1 MSGSKALVLGL
12 VGLLASCGGGTD
24 WAAIEGASAGSP
36 DDTVVE
42 LVLQTCSADAPE
54 IPVSAVSESDDEIR
68 ILLPLDHS
76 DEDEAGCLEA
86 SPIVLGAP
94 VGDRVVVDDRTG
106 RIITVQF
113 DG

>member
-24 WAAIEGASAGSP
+24 WVAIENASASSP

-42 LVLQTCSADAPE
+42 LVLQICRADAPE
-54 IPVSAVSESDDEIR
+54 IPASAVSESDDEIR
-68 ILLPLDHS
+68 VLLSFEHS
-76 DEDEAGCLEA
+76 DEDDAGCLGA
-86 SPIVLGAP
+86 FPIVLGAP
-94 VGDRVVVDDRTG
+94 VGERVVVDDRTG

-113 DG
+113 NG

>member
-1 MSGSKALVLGL
+1 MSGSKALALGL
-12 VGLLASCGGGTD
+12 VGLLASCGGDTD
-24 WAAIEGASAGSP
+24 WVAISGASAGSP

-42 LVLQTCSADAPE
+42 LVLQICRADAPK
-54 IPVSAVSESDDEIR
+54 IPASAVSASDDEIR
-68 ILLPLDHS
+68 VLLPLEHS

-86 SPIVLGAP
+86 FPIVLDAP

-113 DG
+113 NG

>member
-24 WAAIEGASAGSP
+24 LVAIENASAGSP

-42 LVLQTCSADAPE
+42 LVLQICSADAPE
-54 IPVSAVSESDDEIR
+54 IPASAVSESDDEIR
-68 ILLPLDHS
+68 VLLPLEHS
-76 DEDEAGCLEA
+76 VEDVAGCLGA
-86 SPIVLGAP
+86 FPIVLGTP

-113 DG
+113 KG

>member
-1 MSGSKALVLGL
+1 MSGSTALVLGL

-24 WAAIEGASAGSP
+24 WVAIGNASAGSP

-42 LVLQTCSADAPE
+42 LVLQICRADAPE
-54 IPVSAVSESDDEIR
+54 IPASAVSESDDEIR
-68 ILLPLDHS
+68 VLLPFEHS
-76 DEDEAGCLEA
+76 DEDEAGCLGA
-86 SPIVLGAP
+86 FPIVLGAP